1 MYEVKTKKD
10 VEAVEKNLVYNTIQG
25 GSFSAWCHVNKSRF
39 PMYLVIVPRK
49 HTLTESYTK
58 VSSVNHVHTKL
69 QNLMRS
75 LLLVRPDEV
84 SPCNS

>member
-10 VEAVEKNLVYNTIQG
+10 VEAVGKNLMYNTIQG

-49 HTLTESYTK
+49 HTL
-58 VSSVNHVHTKL
+58 NRKL
-69 QNLMRS
+69 QKSEFRESCSYKVAKFDALS
-75 LLLVRPDEV
+75 FIGAP
-84 SPCNS
+84 